1 MNNDEIGNYIAK
13 CRKEKGITQQQ
24 LADILCISNK
34 TVSKWETNQ
43 GMPDTSILV
52 ALAKA
57 LDTSVDAI
65 LNGVAFNQPKTD
77 SQYASLNQSNTDSLY
92 ASHKCEEINH
102 LESDPLRKNYK
113 NDTTN
118 FMVNKSIYKFKSL
131 RLFSLFFSLI
141 GDFAFF
147 AVLAEKETF
156 VAFCI
161 GLWFNLIGIAILF
174 YYYNITKREVE
185 LYNAHAVEKIP
196 FIELRNHFLK
206 PNLYFVG
213 ISVFIISIFTSLHI
227 LK

>member
-52 ALAKA
+52 ALAKS
-57 LDTSVDAI
+57 LDTSVDSI
-65 LNGVAFNQPKTD
+65 LNGVALNQPKTE
-77 SQYASLNQSNTDSLY
+77 SQYASINQSNTDSLY
-92 ASHKCEEINH
+92 VSHKWEEINH
-102 LESDPLRKNYK
+102 LESDPLRINYK

-118 FMVNKSIYKFKSL
+118 FMVNKSIYRFKSL
-131 RLFSLFFSLI
+131 RIFSLFFSLI
-141 GDFAFF
+141 GDVAFF
-147 AVLAEKETF
+147 AVLGEGEIIT
-156 VAFCI
+156 AFCI

-185 LYNAHAVEKIP
+185 LYNACAVEKIQ

-213 ISVFIISIFTSLHI
+213 ISVFFISIFTSLHI